1 MVGLREAPLLSACLE
16 SIAEHVMD
24 VTYEVIIVLNDP
36 TPELSAA
43 IRDGVCGATVISF
56 RANLGFGGAVNFA
69 ANRARGDYLVL
80 LNDDCLVGPDW
91 LESLV
96 ETAERRPACGIVGST
111 FLNGD
116 GTLQEAGSV
125 IWSDG
130 TTCNVGDGARP
141 GFMHFERRV
150 DYASGGSLLIRRD
163 VWDELGGFAHD
174 YYPAYFED
182 VDFCLRAAEA
192 GWEAWYQPAATV
204 RHARWT
210 STGFEFRWFLHARSA
225 RHICEAMVRR
235 SRGP

>member
-1 MVGLREAPLLSACLE
+1 M
-16 SIAEHVMD
+16 
-24 VTYEVIIVLNDP
+24 
-36 TPELSAA
+36 
-43 IRDGVCGATVISF
+43 
-56 RANLGFGGAVNFA
+56 
-69 ANRARGDYLVL
+69 L

-141 GFMHFERRV
+141 GFMRFERRV

-210 STGFEFRWFLHARSA
+210 STGFEFRWFLHARAHDTFVKRWSDVLEA
-225 RHICEAMVRR
+225 REPNGALERAVWKAMGCPIRVLVVDDRLPDSNADANSNRPAPCFPR
-235 SRGP
+235 SRTTPASP